1 MALRLGDYNDKGLGL
16 ERLFGDAAIMLAVL
30 KMMLMRSTII

>member
-16 ERLFGDAAIMLAVL
+16 EWLFGDAAIMLAMS
-30 KMMLMRSTII
+30 KMMLTHPIII